1 MSDAIVNQLRDYDKQ
16 LSHLMNQLNVEEKA
30 AQIQSLQDQSAAP
43 DFWDNP
49 THAQKLMQQ
58 MSHLMSQVDPWTKLN
73 KRIQDA
79 IELSEFGDEMADE
92 LATEQV
98 DIGKELE
105 KMATLAML
113 SGEYDS
119 EDAIVTIHSGAGG
132 VDAQDWAEMLE
143 RMYLRWMEQ
152 NGYKAEILERS
163 DGEEAGIKTVMISVK
178 GQYAY
183 GYLKSEIG
191 VHRLVRISPFNANGK
206 RQTSFAK
213 LELWPDIQGEIDI
226 EINDKDLKIDTYRSS
241 GAGGQNVQKNE
252 TAIRITHLPSGV
264 VVQCQNQR
272 SQLQNRERA
281 MQVLKSRLFEMERLK
296 QRADLAV
303 LKGENIEADFGNAI
317 RSYVLHPYQLVKDT
331 RTNYEVGN
339 TGAVLDG
346 RINDFMQAYLSSTIR
361 QSVN

>member
-92 LATEQV
+92 LATEQA

-163 DGEEAGIKTVMISVK
+163 DGRRHCGDHPA
-178 GQYAY
+178 
-183 GYLKSEIG
+183 
-191 VHRLVRISPFNANGK
+191 
-206 RQTSFAK
+206 
-213 LELWPDIQGEIDI
+213 
-226 EINDKDLKIDTYRSS
+226 RS
-241 GAGGQNVQKNE
+241 
-252 TAIRITHLPSGV
+252 RTHSLG
-264 VVQCQNQR
+264 
-272 SQLQNRERA
+272 
-281 MQVLKSRLFEMERLK
+281 
-296 QRADLAV
+296 
-303 LKGENIEADFGNAI
+303 
-317 RSYVLHPYQLVKDT
+317 
-331 RTNYEVGN
+331 
-339 TGAVLDG
+339 
-346 RINDFMQAYLSSTIR
+346 
-361 QSVN
+361 